1 MGPEMGPGQAL
12 TIPARRRYD
21 RRASWASAAAPLIA
35 AILILNAGP
44 QGPAL
49 SSLVAGVG
57 LAVLAV
63 TDARSHRL
71 PATQVRVLA
80 GLTATSLIGAAWWND
95 EWGPLLRALVGAA
108 VLAFFLA
115 SLWLALPGAIAF
127 GDVKVTVVAFA
138 AAAAVSWR
146 AGAVMVVLAC
156 VIGGCIALIARGT
169 RRRLTS
175 AQPTIP
181 FVPGLALGF
190 VVGVM
195 VPW

>member
-1 MGPEMGPGQAL
+1 MGIGQAL
-12 TIPARRRYD
+12 TIPARRRQD
-21 RRASWASAAAPLIA
+21 RRALCASAVAPLIA
-35 AILILNAGP
+35 AVLILNIGRHTP
-44 QGPAL
+44 IL

-57 LAVLAV
+57 LAALAA
-63 TDARSHRL
+63 TDATSHRL

-80 GLTATSLIGAAWWND
+80 GLTATSLIGASWWHD
-95 EWGPLLRALVGAA
+95 EWSTLLRALVGAA
-108 VLAFFLA
+108 VVALVLGA
-115 SLWLALPGAIAF
+115 LWLAMPGAIAF

-146 AGAVMVVLAC
+146 AGAVMIVLAS
-156 VIGGCIALIARGT
+156 VIGGFVAVIARRT
-169 RRRLTS
+169 RRHLTS